1 MERKLTIMS
10 VADKCASRDWKA
22 YTGKDGKIY
31 LQEGALTTCLSFGDP
46 GDRER
51 FGENEQRDNGPYK
64 GFLMIKCEQCGEV
77 KGFCARQETYSFKCN
92 ECGYETPLEGL
103 KPMYMKC
110 KCGEEFRYKTN
121 LTDKV
126 FSRNCLS
133 CGSPVDMQLNKRET
147 AYVTIGESGK
157 R

>member
-1 MERKLTIMS
+1 MEGRFTVMD
-10 VADKCASRDWKA
+10 VADKCASGEWQA
-22 YTGKDGKIY
+22 SVGSNGKIY
-31 LQEGALTTCLSFGDP
+31 LREGALRACLSDT
-46 GDRER
+46 REER
-51 FGENEQRDNGPYK
+51 FGDNENRSDNGPYK
-64 GFLMIKCEQCGEV
+64 GFLMVKCESCGEV

-92 ECGYETPLEGL
+92 ECGHETLLEGL

-147 AYVTIGESGK
+147 AYITIGEGG
-157 R
+157 RR

>member
-1 MERKLTIMS
+1 MERLTVTA
-10 VADKCASRDWKA
+10 VADKCAAGEWQASVRN
-22 YTGKDGKIY
+22 GKIY
-31 LQEGALTTCLSFGDP
+31 LQEGALVTCLSDGQK
-46 GDRER
+46 REER
-51 FGENEQRDNGPYK
+51 FGDNERNDNGPYK
-64 GFLMIKCEQCGEV
+64 GFLMVKCESCGEV

-92 ECGYETPLEGL
+92 ECGHETPLEGL

-147 AYVTIGESGK
+147 AYITIGEGG
-157 R
+157 RR